1 MKKPQE
7 VDNFVRSWFQEYGIF
22 YQEHFFYFDEK
33 EACHELPLV
42 EEGQLNMPLV
52 EKAALLLGVD
62 VGALLETDDIAAGKW
77 LHKFRYFR
85 YRSPFEQAY
94 KRSFH
99 DSKYYDTVRLMEAIF
114 ENRYIPVSPTRYDY
128 QDVVKRMIAL
138 LREYDK
144 SAPGVYHEGAT
155 ITKLNIRTENFSHYE
170 DISDLVN
177 SYIKALDRAEELFF
191 LAWERE
197 LCKDEIHEYNFL
209 VTALGLR
216 DRCCVSYPLYYDWLR
231 ALVPAYKEE
240 GYKDFDSY
248 VRVHSAHD
256 LRPWRCAEFVQDRDL
271 VQKYIDIFPYDKPM
285 MRQFATEVSKFE
297 CIFTWSDA
305 PLVEFQP
312 DERFEQIFADMN
324 LPQNDPSQETT
335 TIYVPKTAEE
345 LSGDDTYAAML
356 RTLSGPPSKGGLI
369 TRKLEYKDGFNPSVI
384 KRIDRRVQATR
395 ELRRRR
401 DLLE

>member
-7 VDNFVRSWFQEYGIF
+7 VDSFVRSWFQEYGII
-22 YQEHFFYFDEK
+22 YQEHFYYFDEK
-33 EACHELPLV
+33 EECHELPLV
-42 EEGQLNMPLV
+42 EGDQLNMLLI
-52 EKAALLLGVD
+52 EEAARLLGID
-62 VGALLETDDIAAGKW
+62 VETLLETDDVAAGKW
-77 LHKFRYFR
+77 LRKFRYFR

-99 DSKYYDTVRLMEAIF
+99 DSNYYDTIRLMEVIF
-114 ENRYIPVSPTRYDY
+114 DQHYAPVPPTRYDY
-128 QDVVKRMIAL
+128 QDVIKRMIAL
-138 LREYDK
+138 LHEYDK
-144 SAPGVYHEGAT
+144 SAPGVYHEGAE
-155 ITKLNIRTENFSHYE
+155 IRKLNIRTDNFCHYK
-170 DISDLVN
+170 DIGDLVS
-177 SYIKALDRAEELFF
+177 SYIETLDRAEELFF

-197 LCKDEIHEYNFL
+197 LCQDEIHEYNFL
-209 VTALGLR
+209 VTVLGLR

-248 VRVHSAHD
+248 VRVHCAHD
-256 LRPWRCAEFVQDRDL
+256 LKPWRCAEFVQDRDL

-324 LPQNDPSQETT
+324 LPQNDPPQETT

-384 KRIDRRVQATR
+384 ERIDRRVQATQ